1 MTLKIIVK
9 THIKEIKYVKLT
21 AIPLVYIK
29 LLLCVQSIGKTD
41 NVRKTIIKIAIIFEL
56 DIFSILVQKEIEM
69 TYKVNII
76 VQDTKLIKYKILIIL
91 LKKKSLK
98 YAMVTNP
105 NNPIIS
111 SITDAINK

>member
-1 MTLKIIVK
+1 
-9 THIKEIKYVKLT
+9 
-21 AIPLVYIK
+21 
-29 LLLCVQSIGKTD
+29 
-41 NVRKTIIKIAIIFEL
+41 
-56 DIFSILVQKEIEM
+56 M